1 MPQEYENRVDGFN
14 HETREIDQHVEQV
27 QLNRQSPAFDDAVQ
41 ASNIYPQES
50 VAVEMQKTS
59 AADVVASPAT
69 SHQ

>member
-14 HETREIDQHVEQV
+14 HEPREIDQHVEQV
-27 QLNRQSPAFDDAVQ
+27 QLPAFDDAVQ